1 MQQKPSVWH
10 WKSKR
15 LLTEP
20 NSLAENSQ
28 SIFILAGEESAD
40 NHGAKLMQA
49 ILDKREDIKFIGIGG
64 EKMIQNG
71 LFSLEPI
78 NHLAVMGF
86 VEVLKHLPFFQR
98 LIKKIM
104 TEIEKESPCH
114 IILIDYPGF
123 NLRLAKKIKENF
135 DIPITY
141 YISPQLWAWKENRV
155 KTIRK
160 YIDQMLVIFPFEENW
175 YHERGVK
182 ASFTGHPIIDE
193 FVPTKKG
200 ELCRELNLDSTQPI
214 ITLYPGSRQQEVN
227 QHLPIM
233 IQASQKLSQYYNNL
247 QFVLGAAT
255 QINLNKWNLPNW
267 VKVETQQPQLAL
279 EAADLAIVAS
289 GTSTVEAA
297 VFGTPMIIVY
307 KMAALSWWLST
318 KLVKV
323 PFAGMVNIIAGN
335 EIMPELLQD
344 NFTVDQVF
352 EKAQEILSNPDMMNE
367 MQSELKKVRNALKGS
382 GASQNAAEKILE
394 YIS

>member
-15 LLTEP
+15 LSTEP
-20 NSLAENSQ
+20 KSLAENSQ

-49 ILDKREDIKFIGIGG
+49 ILDKREDIQFIGIGG

-71 LFSLEPI
+71 LFSLEPLH
-78 NHLAVMGF
+78 HLAVMGF
-86 VEVLKHLPFFQR
+86 VEVLKLLPFFQR

-175 YHERGVK
+175 YHERDVK
-182 ASFTGHPIIDE
+182 ASFTGHPIFDE

-214 ITLYPGSRQQEVN
+214 ITLYPGSRQQEVD

-233 IQASQKLSQYYNNL
+233 IQAAQKLSQYNNNL

-255 QINLNKWNLPNW
+255 QINLNKWNLPKW
-267 VKVETQQPQLAL
+267 VKVETQQSQLAL

-307 KMAALSWWLST
+307 KMAALSWGLST

-323 PFAGMVNIIAGN
+323 PFAGMVNIIAGK